1 MIGLLHFVTDLIS
14 MKTLPN
20 YIITS
25 SQNIT
30 ASIYFQTSY
39 HDYHSTQLNKLV
51 TRNME

>member
-30 ASIYFQTSY
+30 ASIYFQNFLSRLSFYTI
-39 HDYHSTQLNKLV
+39 K
-51 TRNME
+51 